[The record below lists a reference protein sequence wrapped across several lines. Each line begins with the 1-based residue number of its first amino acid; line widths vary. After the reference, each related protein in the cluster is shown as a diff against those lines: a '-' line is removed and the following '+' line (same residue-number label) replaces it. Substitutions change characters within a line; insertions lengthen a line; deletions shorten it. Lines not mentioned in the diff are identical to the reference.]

1 MFDSRPIGFK
11 IFFIVFFVILAI
23 FVFFPLYWMF
33 NTSLKQAVDIFDYR
47 FIPRNITLKN
57 FVDVVTNTKVP
68 FFMKNSLIVA
78 GSSCILATFIS
89 AYAGYSFSKFKYR
102 GRRLLMLLFLSA
114 QLFPYAILLLTIY
127 QIINFAGLRDSYL
140 SLVLAY
146 ITFTLPIGTL
156 TLKNYFDQI
165 PNSIIE
171 SGKIDGAGTLRIMHS
186 LIFPISL
193 PGLAVIAIYS
203 FIWAWNDVLYS
214 LTLITS
220 SEKRTLAPGLILTY
234 FGEFQSSWNSMM
246 TAAILVSIPVAVIFI
261 LSQKMFIQGLTSGAV
276 KG

>member
-1 MFDSRPIGFK
+1 MFDSRSAGFR
-11 IFFIVFFVILAI
+11 IFFILFFIILAV

-33 NTSLKQAVDIFDYR
+33 NTSLKEAVDIFDYR
-47 FIPRNITLKN
+47 FIPKSFTLKN
-57 FVDVVTNTKVP
+57 FVDVVTTTKVP

-78 GSSCILATFIS
+78 GFSCILATIIS

-102 GRRLLMLLFLSA
+102 GRRLLMLMFLSA

-140 SLVLAY
+140 SLVMAY

-171 SGKIDGAGTLRIMHS
+171 SGKIDGAGTLKIMHS

-203 FIWAWNDVLYS
+203 FIWAWNDVLYA

-261 LSQKMFIQGLTSGAV
+261 FSQKMFIQGLTSGAV